1 VEVLMEAMGT
11 VPEAASAHG
20 APTAPCIRTS
30 ENTCK
35 AKFAEFTFHA
45 LE

>member
-1 VEVLMEAMGT
+1 MGT
-11 VPEAASAHG
+11 GLEAVSARG

-35 AKFAEFTFHA
+35 TKFAEFTFHPLA
-45 LE
+45 